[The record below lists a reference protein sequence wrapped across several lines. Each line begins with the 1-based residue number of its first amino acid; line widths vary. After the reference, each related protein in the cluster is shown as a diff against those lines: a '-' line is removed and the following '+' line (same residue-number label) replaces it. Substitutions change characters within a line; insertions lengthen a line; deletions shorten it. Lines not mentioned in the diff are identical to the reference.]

1 MLIFAYGDIIA
12 VDESLM
18 DLGKYN
24 RIKEGYYFFEAVTQN
39 KIPTRDKEKVA
50 IERICDMAGKITYE
64 ELKESLDNILKK
76 YEIDKNTFIQDMYN
90 IKIMRY
96 TGPLM
101 KTLNNIELTI
111 KIYYEIFELIGK
123 KEGKDSLE
131 DYTIIFV
138 PDKHENDFVEQ
149 FKNRNFFKC
158 VEKMKE
164 TKEDETIYENIKIE
178 NGVDAEGKYLH
189 IRVI

>member
-24 RIKEGYYFFEAVTQN
+24 RTKEGYYFFEAVTQN

-149 FKNRNFFKC
+149 FKNGNFFKC

-178 NGVDAEGKYLH
+178 SGVDSEGKYLH

>member
-64 ELKESLDNILKK
+64 ELKELLDNILKK

-96 TGPLM
+96 TGSLM

-149 FKNRNFFKC
+149 FKNGNFFKC

-164 TKEDETIYENIKIE
+164 TKEDKTIYENIKIE

>member
-12 VDESLM
+12 VDERLM

-149 FKNRNFFKC
+149 FKNGNFFKC

>member
-123 KEGKDSLE
+123 KEGKNSLE

-149 FKNRNFFKC
+149 FKNGNFFKC

-178 NGVDAEGKYLH
+178 SGVDSEGKYLH

>member
-64 ELKESLDNILKK
+64 ELKELLDNILKK

-149 FKNRNFFKC
+149 FKNGNFFKC

-178 NGVDAEGKYLH
+178 SGVDSEGKYLH

>member
-64 ELKESLDNILKK
+64 ELKELLDNILKK

-123 KEGKDSLE
+123 KEGKNSLE

-149 FKNRNFFKC
+149 FKNGNFFKC

-164 TKEDETIYENIKIE
+164 TKANETTYEHIKIE
-178 NGVDAEGKYLH
+178 NGVDSEGKYLH

>member
-24 RIKEGYYFFEAVTQN
+24 RIKEGYYFFEEVTQN

-64 ELKESLDNILKK
+64 ELKELLDNILKK

-96 TGPLM
+96 TGSLM

-149 FKNRNFFKC
+149 FKNGNFFKC

-164 TKEDETIYENIKIE
+164 TKEDKTIYENIKIE

>member
-64 ELKESLDNILKK
+64 ELKELLDNILKK

-96 TGPLM
+96 TGALM

-149 FKNRNFFKC
+149 FKNGNFFKC

>member
-64 ELKESLDNILKK
+64 ELKESLGNILKK
-76 YEIDKNTFIQDMYN
+76 YEIDKNTFVQDMYN

-123 KEGKDSLE
+123 KEGKDFLE

-149 FKNRNFFKC
+149 FKNGNFFKC

-164 TKEDETIYENIKIE
+164 TKANETTYGNIKIE
-178 NGVDAEGKYLH
+178 NGADSEGKYLH

>member
-149 FKNRNFFKC
+149 FKNGNFFKC

-178 NGVDAEGKYLH
+178 SGVDSEGKYLH